1 MDRGGAGAVMI
12 AAFLL
17 SLALAQ
23 AEGAYRWETSMPGE
37 SVQYGVTGT
46 DDRALRVDCRP
57 GRGLVIL
64 GPAADEPDENR
75 PVRVTFRR
83 GAASA
88 SLLGVSVFMG
98 DGLNFAVPVLA
109 GELPIQALLA
119 GEPLTVEVGEAS
131 WVVPG
136 AGAPEVLRPL
146 VEGCAVSRR

>member
-1 MDRGGAGAVMI
+1 MDRGGAGAAMI
-12 AAFLL
+12 ALLL

-23 AEGAYRWETSMPGE
+23 ADSGYRWEASMPGE

-64 GPAADEPDENR
+64 GPAPDESDENR
-75 PVRVTFRR
+75 PVRVVFRR
-83 GAASA
+83 GETAAT
-88 SLLGVSVFMG
+88 LLGVSVFMG

-109 GELPIQALLA
+109 GELPIETLLA

-136 AGAPEVLRPL
+136 AAAPQVLRPL
-146 VEGCAVSRR
+146 VEGCAVSPR